1 MWSPPPDPEAQPG
14 LTLPERFLSFSSA
27 FESGNLKYAVYR
39 PPELDPDPAPPGVDT
54 YELVLDFDKYTA
66 GHTQWFYFGVRG
78 AKKGQRVRFRIVNF
92 CKKGSLY
99 SKGMQPLVFSE
110 RASDVTSSDAEG
122 Q

>member
-39 PPELDPDPAPPGVDT
+39 FPELDPDPAPRGVDT